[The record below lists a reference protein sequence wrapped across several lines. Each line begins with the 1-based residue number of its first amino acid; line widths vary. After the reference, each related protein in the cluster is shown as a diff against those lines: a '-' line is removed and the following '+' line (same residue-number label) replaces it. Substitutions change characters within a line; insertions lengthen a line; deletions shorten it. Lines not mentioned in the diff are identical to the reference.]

1 MLSNIPAST
10 GWTGK
15 TVTLT
20 VPQEVKDGL
29 QTAAAVGDLIT
40 SYQAILRAAVTV
52 IESAIPLYTD
62 PVAAAVDQALAAFES
77 LLTSFSPGAVKMI
90 VLSDTPELAK
100 ALTESRAY
108 TAEEAKAA
116 ATSFRE
122 SFYASAGVMLN
133 PTGGD
138 QRTPLNV
145 LKQQI
150 TAQALNQSL
159 SASQPAL
166 LSIRDQLLAS
176 LADINDP
183 NVPGVNGETFGV
195 GLSLVTYG
203 DAAAIDALVGI
214 IKLYQELVNGFRGFN
229 DPPAPVAGLP
239 APTGL
244 KARNGSKIKGVNQV
258 LLSWTQNLPT
268 EFPLTV
274 DGVIWAAPTQ
284 ILERSFDGVTWT
296 ELKRWELLDEYPKPA
311 FSRPQ
316 SNSYVDTALNTAINT
331 RVGASLPVGIVRYR
345 VRYRFMN
352 SSYQTA
358 DVYGPQVFYTPGSK
372 AAGPTVPPDWLSLG
386 YSTQLSLLT
395 DQIPLIREQIAATAD
410 QEKKALQEQVK
421 AVKKK
426 IAKIEAIVAN
436 VLNFIDKLNALL
448 GNLGSASVAVR
459 TFDLTGLSL
468 SESLANGVRLEKVNI
483 NSLTQASKTPLTAKL
498 YQEYATSMTQLNSY
512 VVANTST
519 TTFDGGLG
527 VFFVV
532 DSALASGVLELI
544 TALLGLGTGVAATS
558 VSVGEQMAGLWETAA
573 NTSLNL
579 PPTPEP
585 LATPNPAVSVG
596 ESDSSLNIAPATG
609 TYERP
614 LLGETDYPGADLN
627 CPPK

>member
-1 MLSNIPAST
+1 
-10 GWTGK
+10 
-15 TVTLT
+15 
-20 VPQEVKDGL
+20 
-29 QTAAAVGDLIT
+29 
-40 SYQAILRAAVTV
+40 
-52 IESAIPLYTD
+52 
-62 PVAAAVDQALAAFES
+62 
-77 LLTSFSPGAVKMI
+77 
-90 VLSDTPELAK
+90 
-100 ALTESRAY
+100 
-108 TAEEAKAA
+108 
-116 ATSFRE
+116 
-122 SFYASAGVMLN
+122 MLN

-150 TAQALNQSL
+150 TAQSLNQSL

-183 NVPGVNGETFGV
+183 NVPGVNGETFGI

-214 IKLYQELVNGFRGFN
+214 IKLYQELVDGFRGFN
-229 DPPAPVAGLP
+229 DPPAPVTGLP

-244 KARNGSKIKGVNQV
+244 KARNGSRVKGINQV
-258 LLSWTQNLPT
+258 LLSWTQNLPQT
-268 EFPLTV
+268 LPETV
-274 DGVIWAAPTQ
+274 TAQVQ
-284 ILERSFDGVTWT
+284 ILERSFGGVTWI
-296 ELKRWELLDEYPKPA
+296 EVKRWDLDLEYPKTA
-311 FSRPQ
+311 FSRSQ
-316 SNSYVDTALNTAINT
+316 SSSYADTELDGVIQRRAQA
-331 RVGASLPVGIVRYR
+331 GLPVGTVRYR
-345 VRYRFMN
+345 VRYAYSLADG
-352 SSYQTA
+352 SSA

-395 DQIPLIREQIAATAD
+395 DQIPQIREQIAATAD
-410 QEKKALQEQVK
+410 QEKKALLEQVK
-421 AVKKK
+421 VIKKK

-448 GNLGSASVAVR
+448 GNLGSASVAAR
-459 TFDLTGLSL
+459 TFDLTGLNL
-468 SESLANGVRLEKVNI
+468 SESLSNGVRLEKVNI

-498 YQEYATSMTQLNSY
+498 YQEYANSLTQLNSY

-544 TALLGLGTGVAATS
+544 TALLGLGTGVVSTS

-596 ESDSSLNIAPATG
+596 ESDSSLNIGPATG